1 MNKAYRLS
9 EAISFAGE
17 DFLTEVLE
25 YRDHSMGFPTV
36 LKLGTGLVAAAAVI
50 LMVILRMDISKPITV
65 YAYGTDQKLESM
77 ETVMLAGS
85 IGDDGSM
92 QGMPLRFY
100 VTGDGIQEIC
110 FSCKN
115 QWLTGTD
122 WTEKRESHGLCKSF
136 TMEYGEETKEY
147 SYIVIEW
154 VPNELIRKLTDHADI
169 GIQSLTEEER
179 KDVIVMEV
187 RLLNGEKKTMA
198 INVTLQEDG
207 HFAAWVSDYEI
218 TAEGMSPAFSDA
230 SLYQEKRYTNSFL
243 EESATDGSGNTDG
256 TAAGKESGETEF
268 DALNT
273 NTELIQNE
281 ISLTEGELD
290 LVHAA
295 IDSYYKKTSHKVV
308 GYVLLHHY
316 ASIVR
321 SYDGY
326 EDGEVLYFEVT
337 EKGSE
342 VKRYIAVGSKDHWM
356 NCEILNEGY

>member
-230 SLYQEKRYTNSFL
+230 SLPEGI
-243 EESATDGSGNTDG
+243 ATAETGNMDRIAG
-256 TAAGKESGETEF
+256 GKESGETDF
-268 DALNT
+268 DALNA
-273 NTELIQNE
+273 ELFQNDV
-281 ISLTEGELD
+281 SLTEGELD
-290 LVHAA
+290 LVYAA
-295 IDSYYKKTSHKVV
+295 IDSYYKKTIHKVD

-316 ASIVR
+316 VSIVR
-321 SYDGY
+321 NYDGY